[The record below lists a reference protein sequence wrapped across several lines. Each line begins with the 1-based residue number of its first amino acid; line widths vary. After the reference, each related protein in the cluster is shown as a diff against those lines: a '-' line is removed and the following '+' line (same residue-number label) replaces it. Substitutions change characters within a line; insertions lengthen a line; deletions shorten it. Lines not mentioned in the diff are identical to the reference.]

1 MENSI
6 TIKMKTLS
14 NLFIGGAPVP
24 FKIGGID
31 QQTATDQEGFPCIPA
46 SSLKGAL
53 RAVIREDH
61 SMMADEIN
69 RLFTEY
75 LIHEKEKNWPEI
87 QTIVKEKEGLDRIE
101 ARYLTAE
108 KEVSPEYLFGIKGF
122 NNTPKLLF
130 GDLLLCS
137 EFRDKK
143 TCFSIDMK
151 NTIDT
156 RGNAPES
163 KPRTY
168 QTARSG
174 IVFEGEIRLYKME
187 KLGDQ
192 AGELCKKYLIYN
204 LEKFNEGF
212 YRLGNSKSRGYG
224 RVEIV

>member
-31 QQTATDQEGFPCIPA
+31 QLTATDQEGFPCIPA

-53 RAVIREDH
+53 RAVIREDD
-61 SMMADEIN
+61 SAMADEIN
-69 RLFTEY
+69 RLFTKY
-75 LIHEKEKNWPEI
+75 LINEKEKNWPEI
-87 QTIVKEKEGLDRIE
+87 QTIIDDKEALKRIE
-101 ARYLTAE
+101 ERYLEAAN
-108 KEVSPEYLFGIKGF
+108 EVSPEYLFGIKGF

-192 AGELCKKYLIYN
+192 AGELCKEYLIYN
-204 LEKFNEGF
+204 LKKFNEGI

-224 RVEIV
+224 RVEIL

>member
-14 NLFIGGAPVP
+14 NLFIGGGPVP

-31 QQTATDQEGFPCIPA
+31 QQTATDQDGFPCIPA

-174 IVFEGEIRLYKME
+174 SVFEGEIRLYKME